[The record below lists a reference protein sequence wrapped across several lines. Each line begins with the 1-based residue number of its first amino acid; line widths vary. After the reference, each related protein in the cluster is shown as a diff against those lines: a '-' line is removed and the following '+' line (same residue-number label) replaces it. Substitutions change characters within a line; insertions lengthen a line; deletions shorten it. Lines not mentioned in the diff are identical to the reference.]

1 MNRVR
6 LKVNGQEHEIEVE
19 SCTLLVHAIRE
30 DVGLTGTHVGCLTG
44 DCGACTVLVDG
55 ASVKSCSVFAVS
67 ADGAEITTI
76 EGLAGDDGLH
86 PVQQAFWDEFAFQC
100 GYCLPGM
107 LLTTCELLDRDQDPD
122 DAAIDQA
129 INGNLCRCTGYAS
142 IRSAVRRAAARMA
155 AGDSAPPESPSAESP
170 PSA

>member
-6 LKVNGQEHEIEVE
+6 LKVNGQEREIDVE
-19 SCTLLVHAIRE
+19 SCRLLVHAIRE

-55 ASVKSCSVFAVS
+55 ASVKSCSVLAVA

-76 EGLAGDDGLH
+76 EGLTGEDGLH
-86 PVQQAFWDEFAFQC
+86 PVQRAFWDEFAFQC
-100 GYCLPGM
+100 GFCLPGM
-107 LLTTCELLDRDQDPD
+107 LLTTCELLDRTPDPD
-122 DAAIDQA
+122 DAEIVQA

-142 IRSAVRRAAARMA
+142 IKRAVRCAATRM
-155 AGDSAPPESPSAESP
+155 PSAEPASP
-170 PSA
+170 DAPDT